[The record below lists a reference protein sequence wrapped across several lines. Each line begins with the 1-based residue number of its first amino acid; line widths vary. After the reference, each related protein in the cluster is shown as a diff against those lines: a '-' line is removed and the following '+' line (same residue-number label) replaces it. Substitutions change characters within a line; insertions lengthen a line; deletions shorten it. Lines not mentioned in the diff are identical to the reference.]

1 MKHIILHILAVISL
15 LVYSPSVFSQTP
27 KKTSKKQRTFTL
39 WGHVRDSFT
48 KAVVPG
54 VKIALLRPDSTL
66 IDSCTAQSYEDMGRV
81 GGDTWYHFDLPA
93 VPQRLIIRA
102 SHPDYENC
110 YVDYDVRHVAR
121 NRFFDAPWHYMKRR
135 QHQDVDF
142 DSDLAGVV
150 VKATRIKMA
159 YRGDTLVFDASAF
172 KLPDGS
178 MLDAL
183 VRQMPGVKLDD
194 NGVITVNGRKV
205 DYLMLNGKDFF
216 KGDNKVLLDNLPYY
230 TVNNIK
236 VYDRTTDKSRFMG
249 KDMEQKEYVMDV
261 NLKREYNNGYLGN
274 ATLGGGT
281 GSHYMARLFAS
292 YFSDLTN
299 VSVYSGVNNINVS
312 GNPNSQG
319 NWNNASNTEGRITH
333 RNAGLNV
340 RRDSKDKK
348 RENITSAQATWTD
361 KSLATSS
368 DRENFLSSGSAYA
381 LADSHTGNRDRSLAL
396 TNDFRI
402 KLPFWLQ
409 SNTRVELSDA
419 RSSDRSRQASFGQSV
434 GQYGEASSVLDSVF
448 AASRPVDLMQALVN
462 RTYSDVLT
470 RGRKLYAYQNLEY
483 NSKLPW
489 GDNIELQAKASYT
502 RNDSKGHQDYR
513 LDYAQPATSDH
524 RLVYDHQPTHTAYLY
539 GRGEYFLN
547 LLNHWTYRFYSLY
560 EWQRTRQPR
569 DYYRLDR
576 LAGWGAGLHA
586 FTHLP
591 SADSLRMALSPDDSH
606 QQRVTKGSWN
616 SGFNIYLQK
625 ETDSTYLWLRFHL
638 PVMRVSDRVA
648 YCKADVDT
656 VATRSKWVMNGNIN
670 FNYKWK
676 KKQNSVWANLWHN
689 TIQPPLT
696 NSVVFDRTNPL
707 AVVLPSGRLK
717 NAEKWE
723 TSMGVRLTTMG
734 SKLNFDANADYAY
747 QAHPLVTGF
756 YYDPATG
763 AYTYKATN
771 AARAHSGNAFAQLS
785 GQWGHWTYEAGCRVE
800 YGKGQTVELDA
811 DLQGKHFYDVESRN
825 VGPALSLAYQLQSF
839 YAKLSAYSNYEKNQ
853 YANSR
858 LADFSNRLH
867 EVSLYA
873 QYNIPVLDVQVQ
885 SDLTYAHNATTL
897 SAIPSRTQWLW
908 NVALTR
914 SFLKGKRLTLQL
926 TAVDLLRNISNYDY
940 AASNSYFSATSTQ
953 RIGRMLMLSATYVLF
968 KK

>member
-1 MKHIILHILAVISL
+1 MKQFILGLLALITLSVAT
-15 LVYSPSVFSQTP
+15 PSASAHPQQKQT
-27 KKTSKKQRTFTL
+27 KKQRTFTL
-39 WGHVRDSFT
+39 WGHVRDGFT

-54 VKIALLRPDSTL
+54 VKITLMRADSTL
-66 IDSCTAQSYEDMGRV
+66 IDSCTAQTYEDAGRV
-81 GGDTWYHFDLPA
+81 GDDCWYSFVLPSE
-93 VPQRLIIRA
+93 PQRLIIRA
-102 SHPDYENC
+102 SHPDYEDC

-142 DSDLAGVV
+142 DTELGGVV

-236 VYDRTTDKSRFMG
+236 VYDRTTDKSRFIG

-274 ATLGGGT
+274 ATVGGGT
-281 GSHYMARLFAS
+281 GDHYMARLFAS

-319 NWNNASNTEGRITH
+319 NWNNASTTEGRITY

-348 RENITSAQATWTD
+348 RENIASAQATWTD
-361 KSLATSS
+361 KANTTSN
-368 DRENFLSSGSAYA
+368 DRENFLSSGSTYA
-381 LADSHTGNRDRSLAL
+381 LADNRNGNRDRSIAL
-396 TNDFRI
+396 TNDFRV

-419 RSSDRSRQASFGQSV
+419 RSSERSRQATFGQSV
-434 GQYGEASSVLDSVF
+434 RQHGEASTVLDSVF
-448 AASRPVDLMQALVN
+448 AASRPTGLTQALVN
-462 RTYSDVLT
+462 RTYSDMLT
-470 RGRKLYAYQNLEY
+470 HGRKLYAYQNLEY

-513 LDYAQPATSDH
+513 LDYAQPAVADH
-524 RLVYDHQPTHTAYLY
+524 RLVYDHQPTHTTYLY

-576 LAGWGAGLHA
+576 LAGWGAGLHP

-591 SADSLRMALSPDDSH
+591 STDSLRMALSPADSH
-606 QQRVTKGSWN
+606 YQRVTSGNWN

-638 PVMRVSDRVA
+638 PVMRVSERVA
-648 YCKADVDT
+648 YRKADVDT

-670 FNYKWK
+670 FTYKWK

-689 TIQPPLT
+689 TIQPALT
-696 NSVVFDRTNPL
+696 DYVVFDCTNPL
-707 AVVLPSGRLK
+707 AVTRQASQLK

-723 TSMGVRLTTMG
+723 TSMGIRLTTRG
-734 SKLNFDANADYAY
+734 SRLNFYAEADYAHI
-747 QAHPLVTGF
+747 ANPLTMGF
-756 YYDPATG
+756 SYDAATG
-763 AYTYKATN
+763 GYTYQQAN
-771 AARAHSGNAFAQLS
+771 AHSANSGNVAAQVS
-785 GQWGHWTYEAGCRVE
+785 GQWGHWTYELGCRME
-800 YGKGQTVELDA
+800 YGQGQTVEFDA
-811 DLQGKHFYDVESRN
+811 DMQGKRLYDFRSTN
-825 VGPALSLAYQLQSF
+825 VTPSMAVAFQQQAF
-839 YAKLSAYSNYEKNQ
+839 MARLSAYGIYEHNTFDNARQTNYNTRYSQVE
-853 YANSR
+853 
-858 LADFSNRLH
+858 
-867 EVSLYA
+867 LYA
-873 QYNIPVLDVQVQ
+873 QYTVPVVDVQLQ
-885 SDLTYAHNATTL
+885 SDLSYVNNAVTL
-897 SAIPSRTQWLW
+897 SSAPTRNNWLW
-908 NVALTR
+908 NISLTR
-914 SFLKGKRLTLQL
+914 SFLKGKRLILQL
-926 TAVDLLRNISNYDY
+926 TAVDVLRNVSNY
-940 AASNSYFSATSTQ
+940 SYEANESFFSMTSTR
-953 RIGRMLMLSATYVLF
+953 RIGRTLMLSATYNIF

>member
-1 MKHIILHILAVISL
+1 MKQLILGLLALIIL
-15 LVYSPSVFSQTP
+15 LVAAPSASAHPQQKQT
-27 KKTSKKQRTFTL
+27 KKQRTFTL
-39 WGHVRDSFT
+39 WGHVRDGFT
-48 KAVVPG
+48 KAVIPG
-54 VKIALLRPDSTL
+54 VKITLMKADSTL
-66 IDSCTAQSYEDMGRV
+66 IDTCTAQTYEAAGRV
-81 GGDTWYHFDLPA
+81 SGDSWYSFVLPSK
-93 VPQRLIIRA
+93 PQRLIIRA
-102 SHPDYENC
+102 SHPDYEDC
-110 YVDYDVRHVAR
+110 YVDYDVRYVAR

-142 DSDLAGVV
+142 DTELGGVV

-216 KGDNKVLLDNLPYY
+216 KGDNKVLLDNLPYF

-274 ATLGGGT
+274 ATVGGGT
-281 GSHYMARLFAS
+281 GDHYMARLFAS

-299 VSVYSGVNNINVS
+299 VSVYSGVNNINMS

-319 NWNNASNTEGRITH
+319 NWNNASTMEGRITH

-348 RENITSAQATWTD
+348 RENISSAQAVWTD
-361 KSLATSS
+361 KSLTTSS
-368 DRENFLSSGSAYA
+368 DRESFLSSGSAYA
-381 LADSHTGNRDRSLAL
+381 LADSHTGNRDRSLVL
-396 TNDFRI
+396 TNDFRL

-419 RSSDRSRQASFGQSV
+419 RSSERSRQASFGQSV
-434 GQYGEASSVLDSVF
+434 RQYGEASSVLDSVF
-448 AASRPVDLMQALVN
+448 AASHPMSLTQALVN
-462 RTYSDVLT
+462 RTYSDMLT
-470 RGRKLYAYQNLEY
+470 RGRKFYAYQNLEY

-502 RNDSKGHQDYR
+502 RNDSKGYQDYR
-513 LDYAQPATSDH
+513 LDYAQATTPDH
-524 RLVYDHQPTHTAYLY
+524 RLVYDHRPTHATYLY

-560 EWQRTRQPR
+560 ERQNTRQPR

-576 LAGWGAGLHA
+576 LSGWSAGLHP
-586 FTHLP
+586 FTLLP

-606 QQRVTKGSWN
+606 SQRVTSGNWN

-638 PVMRVSDRVA
+638 PVMHVSERVA
-648 YCKADVDT
+648 YRKAEVDT
-656 VATRSKWVMNGNIN
+656 VAIRSRWIMNGNVN

-689 TIQPPLT
+689 TIQPALT
-696 NSVVFDRTNPL
+696 DYVVFDYTNPL
-707 AVVLPSGRLK
+707 AVTQQANKLK

-723 TSMGVRLTTMG
+723 TSMGIRLTTRG
-734 SKLNFDANADYAY
+734 SRLNFYAEADYAHT
-747 QAHPLVTGF
+747 ANPLTLG
-756 YYDPATG
+756 YSYDAATG
-763 AYTYKATN
+763 GYTYQQAN
-771 AARAHSGNAFAQLS
+771 AHSANAGYVAAQVS
-785 GQWGHWTYEAGCRVE
+785 GQWSHWTYELGCRME
-800 YGKGQTVELDA
+800 YGQGQTVEFETDMRDKRL
-811 DLQGKHFYDVESRN
+811 YDFQSTN
-825 VGPALSLAYQLQSF
+825 VTPSMAVAFQQQAF
-839 YAKLSAYSNYEKNQ
+839 MARLSAYGIYERNTFDNALQTNYNNNFTKMT
-853 YANSR
+853 
-858 LADFSNRLH
+858 
-867 EVSLYA
+867 
-873 QYNIPVLDVQVQ
+873 LDVQYTLPVVNVQ
-885 SDLTYAHNATTL
+885 VLSDFSYINNTVTL
-897 SAIPSRTQWLW
+897 PSVPARNNWLW
-908 NVALTR
+908 NISLTR
-914 SFLKGKRLTLQL
+914 SFLKGKRLILQL
-926 TAVDLLRNISNYDY
+926 TAFDILRNVSDY
-940 AASNSYFSATSTQ
+940 TYTANASTFTHTATQ
-953 RIGRMLMLSATYVLF
+953 RMGRMLMLSATYNIF

>member
-1 MKHIILHILAVISL
+1 MKHQIFSL
-15 LVYSPSVFSQTP
+15 LAIAFLLSHGSSAFAQTP
-27 KKTSKKQRTFTL
+27 QRTTKKQRTFTL

-54 VKIALLRPDSTL
+54 VKITLMTSDSTL
-66 IDSCTAQSYEDMGRV
+66 IDTCTAQTYEAADRV
-81 GGDTWYHFDLPA
+81 SGDAWYSFVLPSVA
-93 VPQRLIIRA
+93 QRLIIRA
-102 SHPDYENC
+102 SHPDYEDC
-110 YVDYDVRHVAR
+110 YVNYDVRHVAR

-135 QHQDVDF
+135 QHEDVGF

-216 KGDNKVLLDNLPYY
+216 KGDNKVMLDNLPYY

-249 KDMEQKEYVMDV
+249 RDMERKEYVMDV

-281 GSHYMARLFAS
+281 GNHYMARLFAS

-299 VSVYSGVNNINVS
+299 VSLYSGVNNVNVS

-319 NWNNASNTEGRITH
+319 NWNNASTTEGAITY

-348 RENITSAQATWTD
+348 RENIISVQAAWTD
-361 KSLATSS
+361 KDNVTST
-368 DRENFLSSGSAYA
+368 DRENFLSSGTTYA
-381 LADSHTGNRDRSLAL
+381 MNDSHNGNRDRSLAVS
-396 TNDFRI
+396 NDFRV

-419 RSSDRSRQASFGQSV
+419 RSSELSRMASFSETARA
-434 GQYGEASSVLDSVF
+434 YGEPSAVLDSVF
-448 AASRPVDLMQALVN
+448 VASRPMGLAQALIN
-462 RTYSDVLT
+462 RTLSNVVANS
-470 RGRKLYAYQNLEY
+470 RKFYAYQNLEY
-483 NSKLPW
+483 NTKLPW
-489 GDNIELQAKASYT
+489 GDNIELQAKVSYT
-502 RNDSKGHQDYR
+502 RNDSKEHQDYQ
-513 LDYAQPATSDH
+513 LDYAQQTPDH
-524 RLVYDHQPTHTAYLY
+524 RLVYGHEPSHSTYLY
-539 GRGEYFLN
+539 CRGEYYLN
-547 LLNHWTYRFYSLY
+547 LLNNWTCRYYSLY
-560 EWQRTRQPR
+560 EWQRTRQPK

-576 LAGWGAGLHA
+576 LDGWGAGQHA

-591 SADSLRMALSPDDSH
+591 SADTLLLALSPGDSH
-606 QQRVTKGSWN
+606 YQRHVHGNWST
-616 SGFNIYLQK
+616 GFNIYLQK

-638 PVMRVSDRVA
+638 PVTQAYDRVA
-648 YCKADVDT
+648 YSKAEVDT
-656 VATRSKWVMNGNIN
+656 MATRSAWVMNGNIN
-670 FNYKWK
+670 FTYKWK
-676 KKQNSVWANLWHN
+676 KKQNSVWVNIWHN
-689 TIQPPLT
+689 TIQPSLLDY
-696 NSVVFDRTNPL
+696 VVSDRTNPL
-707 AVVLPSGRLK
+707 AVTLPSGNLK
-717 NAEKWE
+717 NANKWE
-723 TSMGVRLTTMG
+723 GAMGIRLTTKG
-734 SKLNFDANADYAY
+734 SRLNFDANADYAY
-747 QAHPLVTGF
+747 TANPLVTGF
-756 YYDPATG
+756 HYNPTTG
-763 AYTYKATN
+763 AYTYKAAN
-771 AARAHSGNAFAQLS
+771 AACSHSGNVFAQLS
-785 GQWGHWTYEAGCRVE
+785 GQWGRWTYEVGCRVE
-800 YGKGQTVELDA
+800 YGEAQTVELDA
-811 DLQGKHFYDVESRN
+811 DLHGAHLYDVRSGN
-825 VGPALSLAYQLQSF
+825 VGPSLSLAYQLQSF
-839 YAKLSAYSNYEKNQ
+839 YAKLSAYGNYEKNR

-873 QYNIPVLDVQVQ
+873 QYNIPVLEVQVQ
-885 SDLTYAHNATTL
+885 SDLTYAHNAATL

-908 NVALTR
+908 NMGLTR
-914 SFLKGKRLTLQL
+914 SFLKGKRLIVQL
-926 TAVDLLRNISNYDY
+926 TAVDLLRNISDYDY
-940 AASNSYFSATSTQ
+940 SASNSYFAATSTR
-953 RIGRMLMLSATYVLF
+953 RIGRMLMLAVTYNIF